1 MFDYTGY
8 KCKSCGNEFSE
19 NDDIVV
25 CPDCGTPYHRD
36 CYHNE
41 GKCVNFELHDKH
53 ISWKADNEQ
62 KGCTVQRCKN
72 CGGVLSE
79 NQLFCDKCGTAT
91 EYYLKTNPNK
101 ADNVGA
107 RNGYNPV
114 NDYSANANNNPT
126 EALYPYMINYSDP
139 LCGFNP
145 EEEYENGLTTKDI
158 ADFVGQRTYYYLPK
172 FRIFKLT
179 KLKLS
184 MNIAAMFFPELYF
197 ANRKMPFAAFLIM
210 MFNAIIGFPAN
221 IASVQEM
228 LKLDKTRPL
237 MLQAYPFLAEYSE
250 KILALDLNSDTFVLL
265 MNIATILS
273 WISIIIFAGLSN
285 YWYYRHVISKG
296 AAIKALAEQSDTS
309 ASELLRIHGGTSA
322 GMMILFI
329 ALSFVVQILSIAAV
343 VLIL

>member
-25 CPDCGTPYHRD
+25 CPDCGTPYHRE
-36 CYHNE
+36 CYLKE
-41 GKCVNFELHDKH
+41 GKCINFELHDKH

-62 KGCTVQRCKN
+62 KGCTVQKCKN

-210 MFNAIIGFPAN
+210 IFNAIIGFPAN

-285 YWYYRHVISKG
+285 YWYYRHVLSKG